1 MGTSL
6 QLCIAQRAQRINK
19 SSKMKIFVI
28 AALLAAVSAEP
39 GYGYYGQHSWPAA
52 FGYGHSRICYGC
64 RGKRSADPEPHYG
77 YGGYGHHYGG
87 GASYVG
93 RTVWGLGK
101 RSADAEPEAD
111 AEADPHY
118 YGLGYYGL
126 GYGLGLYG
134 PGVAGHPG
142 AATSFVARSTQGIGK
157 RSADAEPHY
166 YGLGG
171 YYGYGLGLYG
181 PGIAGHPGAATS
193 FVARSTQG
201 IGKRSAD

>member
-52 FGYGHSRICYGC
+52 FGHGYSRMCYGC
-64 RGKRSADPEPHYG
+64 RGKRSADP
-77 YGGYGHHYGG
+77 
-87 GASYVG
+87 
-93 RTVWGLGK
+93 
-101 RSADAEPEAD
+101 
-111 AEADPHY
+111 EADPHY

-126 GYGLGLYG
+126 
-134 PGVAGHPG
+134 
-142 AATSFVARSTQGIGK
+142 
-157 RSADAEPHY
+157 
-166 YGLGG
+166 
-171 YYGYGLGLYG
+171 GYGLGLYG

-193 FVARSTQG
+193 FVARSPQG
-201 IGKRSAD
+201 IGQRSADAEPHYPLGKRSADAEADPHYYGLGGYYG